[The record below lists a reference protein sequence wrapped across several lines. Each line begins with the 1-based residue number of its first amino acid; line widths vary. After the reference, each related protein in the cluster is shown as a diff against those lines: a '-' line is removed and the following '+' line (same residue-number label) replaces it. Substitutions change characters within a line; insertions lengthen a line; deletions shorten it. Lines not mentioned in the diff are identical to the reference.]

1 MRISDWSSDVCSSDL
16 AARLTA
22 AARLHG
28 VPEEG
33 VVPHLGSL
41 IEERAGTRLD
51 DLLEGLVGM
60 LGARDQLVGL
70 AHVGLMVL
78 AVMEAQGLSRAVR
91 FQCVLRVGQGGE
103 LKGHAVSL
111 FLSLSVRS
119 EQNPTPCGACSS
131 FAMHY
136 RQLASN
142 RKNVV

>member
-1 MRISDWSSDVCSSDL
+1 MIRRPPTSTRTDTLFPYTTLFRSR

-91 FQCVLRVGQGGE
+91 FQCVLQ
-103 LKGHAVSL
+103 
-111 FLSLSVRS
+111 VRS
-119 EQNPTPCGACSS
+119 EARRVGKGGVSPCRCGWSRA
-131 FAMHY
+131 H
-136 RQLASN
+136 
-142 RKNVV
+142 

>member
-1 MRISDWSSDVCSSDL
+1 
-16 AARLTA
+16 
-22 AARLHG
+22 
-28 VPEEG
+28 
-33 VVPHLGSL
+33 
-41 IEERAGTRLD
+41 
-51 DLLEGLVGM
+51 M

-119 EQNPTPCGACSS
+119 EQNPTPCGAGSS
-131 FAMHY
+131 VAMHY
-136 RQLASN
+136 RQLAS
-142 RKNVV
+142 RTQSSKAQAGSAPLISRTAPRWPRQQTGAGRQEESREGEEDVMTGKT

>member
-103 LKGHAVSL
+103 IGRAHV
-111 FLSLSVRS
+111 
-119 EQNPTPCGACSS
+119 
-131 FAMHY
+131 
-136 RQLASN
+136 
-142 RKNVV
+142 